1 MFQAMKDWPHPL
13 AVLIGVLVIGFFG
26 VPWLKYHEVIPR
38 GTLADGFIV
47 AALIGFY
54 YIYKNMYD
62 KQRGP
67 KK

>member
-1 MFQAMKDWPHPL
+1 MKDWPHPL
-13 AVLIGVLVIGFFG
+13 AVLIGVLVVGLLGI
-26 VPWLKYHEVIPR
+26 PWLKYHKVLPS

-54 YIYKNMYD
+54 YIYKSMYD
-62 KQRGP
+62 KQNP